1 MLQLEILGERALP
14 PNAVGRCRTFAP
26 AHRSRHLNASSRV
39 LAGHCYDAAGRTA
52 PALRRLLGSR
62 RLVLACTCPARVDVC
77 CYLNCATAARP
88 EPRTCRDKL
97 CQLPQFWTAPR
108 LRASASHVT
117 QCFTPYFHPPRGDS
131 QLLWRPPSGASSS
144 SRSPKLHLSPPPEV
158 PPLSNSHSRDYFRV
172 DLRPHA
178 MQQNRHQVVS
188 LITATPLFAPFGA
201 REECVYTWT
210 SGLPSRDMIA
220 PSSAR
225 PPAADQSRNR
235 SSGTPPASITCPDH
249 DTKPGP
255 PPGPGSHPGLTSHV
269 TPSSANT

>member
-1 MLQLEILGERALP
+1 MTIP
-14 PNAVGRCRTFAP
+14 P
-26 AHRSRHLNASSRV
+26 
-39 LAGHCYDAAGRTA
+39 
-52 PALRRLLGSR
+52 LR
-62 RLVLACTCPARVDVC
+62 
-77 CYLNCATAARP
+77 
-88 EPRTCRDKL
+88 
-97 CQLPQFWTAPR
+97 FWTAPR

-117 QCFTPYFHPPRGDS
+117 QCFTPYFHPPRGDP

-158 PPLSNSHSRDYFRV
+158 PPPSNSHSRDYFRV

>member
-1 MLQLEILGERALP
+1 MVYRMNQGWL
-14 PNAVGRCRTFAP
+14 
-26 AHRSRHLNASSRV
+26 
-39 LAGHCYDAAGRTA
+39 
-52 PALRRLLGSR
+52 
-62 RLVLACTCPARVDVC
+62 
-77 CYLNCATAARP
+77 
-88 EPRTCRDKL
+88 
-97 CQLPQFWTAPR
+97 FWTAPR

-117 QCFTPYFHPPRGDS
+117 QCFTPYFHPPRGDP

-158 PPLSNSHSRDYFRV
+158 PPPSNSHSRDYFRV

>member
-1 MLQLEILGERALP
+1 M
-14 PNAVGRCRTFAP
+14 
-26 AHRSRHLNASSRV
+26 HL
-39 LAGHCYDAAGRTA
+39 L
-52 PALRRLLGSR
+52 
-62 RLVLACTCPARVDVC
+62 
-77 CYLNCATAARP
+77 RP
-88 EPRTCRDKL
+88 EVRSSTCRH
-97 CQLPQFWTAPR
+97 R
-108 LRASASHVT
+108 LK
-117 QCFTPYFHPPRGDS
+117 F
-131 QLLWRPPSGASSS
+131 
-144 SRSPKLHLSPPPEV
+144 PPP
-158 PPLSNSHSRDYFRV
+158 SNSHSRDYFRV

-255 PPGPGSHPGLTSHV
+255 PPGPGSH
-269 TPSSANT
+269 SAKCASVQ